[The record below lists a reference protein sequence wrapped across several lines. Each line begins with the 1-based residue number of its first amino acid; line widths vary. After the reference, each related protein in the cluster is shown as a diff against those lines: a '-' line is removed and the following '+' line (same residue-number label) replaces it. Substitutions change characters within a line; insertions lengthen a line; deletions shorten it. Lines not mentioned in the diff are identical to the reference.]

1 MGTSSMIGYIKED
14 GTVAT
19 TYCHYDGY
27 VEYNGRLLL
36 DSYNTPE
43 RAKEVAETGYLSG
56 LKADLELSKSESV
69 HKEEPSVFLSP
80 RTFID
85 HGDTT
90 HGAQYLYLY
99 DGEDWLITSTE
110 NLENRK
116 WSLVEDNLN

>member
-36 DSYNTPE
+36 DSFNTPE
-43 RAKEVAETGYLSG
+43 KAKEVAETGYLSG
-56 LKADLELSKSESV
+56 LKADLEVSKSEAV
-69 HKEEPSVFLSP
+69 HKEEPSVYLTP
-80 RTFID
+80 KLFIEN
-85 HGDTT
+85 GDIT

-116 WSLVEDNLN
+116 WSLVEDNLK